1 MTKCDICDET
11 FDEQEIIIRE
21 RQLSEREKILVFVC
35 KDCLPS
41 KEKEI

>member
-1 MTKCDICDET
+1 MTKCDICNET

-21 RQLSEREKILVFVC
+21 IQISEKEKSLVFVC